1 MNDVKP
7 DWYSRAQ
14 QGPFPNDTFTPEMKK
29 HVHMSVNRSSDGTS
43 THRKF
48 LRIGIV
54 GGLLLLFI
62 FMIIPLTFG
71 GEEPKRAGD
80 IPANAEETIR
90 AQGVT
95 EEGRLSVVAV
105 EKEKITKL
113 GAPSC
118 FGHEI
123 DLSFT
128 GNYSVRY
135 GSHGVTGE
143 VTTLEDITF
152 IQPSSAAVD
161 MIRLPF
167 QDADVFI
174 LAPQYKDCHG
184 IEIYAFAVDH
194 GTGHAVQLRFQE
206 ETIVS
211 DTSYYRPG
219 TIPMVKENKLVLQS
233 TEGPGGEGSSDFK
246 LTRMYRL
253 DLRQNAMVLVQ
264 GVTMKSPAS

>member
-1 MNDVKP
+1 MNEDKP
-7 DWYSRAQ
+7 EWYSRAKNA
-14 QGPFPNDTFTPEMKK
+14 PFSDEKFTSEMKK
-29 HVHMSVNRSSDGTS
+29 NVHRSVIFTDSKPKR
-43 THRKF
+43 RKHLQVGF
-48 LRIGIV
+48 T
-54 GGLLLLFI
+54 GGLMLLTILIAFQL
-62 FMIIPLTFG
+62 PFG
-71 GEEPKRAGD
+71 REEQQRAGTL
-80 IPANAEETIR
+80 PPGTEETIR

-95 EEGRLSVVAV
+95 DRGRLSVVAV
-105 EKEKITKL
+105 EKEKITTL

-118 FGHEI
+118 FGLET

-135 GSHGVTGE
+135 PSHGVTGE
-143 VTTLEDITF
+143 VATLEDITF
-152 IQPSSAAVD
+152 IQPTSAAVD

-194 GTGHAVQLRFQE
+194 ETGHAVQLRFQE
-206 ETIVS
+206 EMMVS

-219 TIPMVKENKLVLQS
+219 TIPMVKDNKLVLES
-233 TEGPGGEGSSDFK
+233 TEGPGGEGSSDSK
-246 LTRMYRL
+246 LTRTYRL

-264 GVTMKSPAS
+264 DNTMISPAS